1 MAKIRAGF
9 VSNSSSSSFV
19 VARAVVGD
27 EMFAKIRHMLETTK
41 NSDDPDEYDSE
52 TYFNTNK
59 NYIIAT
65 VSQHD
70 DFNEKFDKLSLKTD
84 QYLWGD

>member
-1 MAKIRAGF
+1 MKIRAGF

-27 EMFAKIRHMLETTK
+27 EMFAKIQALLEASQ
-41 NSDDPDEYDSE
+41 NSDDPEEYDSE
-52 TYFNTNK
+52 TYFNSNK
-59 NYIIAT
+59 NYIVAT
-65 VSQHD
+65 VSHHD
-70 DFNEKFDKLSLKTD
+70 DFGDKFDKLGLKTD

>member
-27 EMFAKIRHMLETTK
+27 EMFAKIKVLLEEVAE
-41 NSDDPDEYDSE
+41 NEEYEDE
-52 TYFNTNK
+52 TYFNSNK
-59 NYIIAT
+59 NYIMAN
-65 VSQHD
+65 VSNHC
-70 DFNEKFDKLSLKTD
+70 DFSDKFDKLGLKTD
-84 QYLWGD
+84 QYLWEY

>member
-27 EMFAKIRHMLETTK
+27 EMFAKIKSLLCDAVSE
-41 NSDDPDEYDSE
+41 DDNEKYDGE
-52 TYFNTNK
+52 TYYNSNK
-59 NYIIAT
+59 NYIIAN
-65 VSQHD
+65 VSHHD
-70 DFNEKFDKLSLKTD
+70 DFNDKFDKLGLKTD

>member
-27 EMFAKIRHMLETTK
+27 EMFAKIKSLLCDVV
-41 NSDDPDEYDSE
+41 SDDDNEEYDGE
-52 TYFNTNK
+52 TYYNSNK
-59 NYIIAT
+59 NYIMAN
-65 VSQHD
+65 VSHHCNFSD
-70 DFNEKFDKLSLKTD
+70 KFYELGLKTD